1 MSRKC
6 YLLIL
11 VAFFSI
17 KLNAQQNPDQI
28 FDSTIHTVIV
38 SPAGKPLAAPILS
51 LNNGGMLHI
60 SFDDFKAQYEDY
72 FYSIELMDSAWQKT
86 DLNEFNYVR
95 GFNQIRISNYAV
107 SSMSAQNYFH
117 YQFDFPNVNCRPTM
131 SGNYIFKVYKGG
143 NRQSP
148 VFTKRFYVVE
158 ELAFVNA
165 SIQEPFDGAISNTH
179 QKINVNVDVKNIPSF
194 QNNQITIK
202 VIQNNRY
209 NDAKSASMADFI
221 RGTVLVY
228 NNETTF
234 LFPGGKEARWL
245 DLQNLSLRSDRVEAI
260 QFIDKRTHIFV
271 KPDFSRND
279 LLYARYKDLNGG
291 FLIMNTES
299 LISETQNDYAKVHF
313 YYVTKQHNAL
323 LDKKVYLSGALTNN
337 SLDKDSEM
345 IFNVEKGVY
354 QKTLLL
360 KQGYYSY
367 NYILRDRNDPNNMDD
382 YGETEGDH
390 TETENEY
397 TILVYYHTPGTL
409 NDQLIGF
416 TTFNTGQNW

>member
-1 MSRKC
+1 MSRNC

-38 SPAGKPLAAPILS
+38 SPVGKPLAAPILS
-51 LNNGGMLHI
+51 LNSGGMLHI

-107 SSMSAQNYFH
+107 SSMSSQNYFH
-117 YQFDFPNVNCRPTM
+117 YQFDFPNTNCRPTM

-158 ELAFVNA
+158 QLAFVNA
-165 SIQEPFDGAISNTH
+165 TIQEPFDGAISNTH
-179 QKINVNVDVKNIPSF
+179 QKINVNVDVKNISSF
-194 QNNQITIK
+194 QNDQITIK

-228 NNETTF
+228 NNETT
-234 LFPGGKEARWL
+234 LVFPGGKEARWL

-279 LLYARYKDLNGG
+279 LLYSRYRDLNGG

-337 SLDKDSEM
+337 SLDKGSEM
-345 IFNVEKGVY
+345 VFDIEKRVY

-382 YGETEGDH
+382 YGEAEGDH

-416 TTFNTGQNW
+416 TTVNTGQNW

>member
-1 MSRKC
+1 MSRNC

-38 SPAGKPLAAPILS
+38 SPVGKPLAAPILS
-51 LNNGGMLHI
+51 LNSGGMLHI

-107 SSMSAQNYFH
+107 SSMSSQNYFH
-117 YQFDFPNVNCRPTM
+117 YQFDFPNTSCRPTM

-158 ELAFVNA
+158 QLAFVNA

-194 QNNQITIK
+194 QNDQITIK

-209 NDAKSASMADFI
+209 NDAKSTSMADFI

-228 NNETTF
+228 NNETT
-234 LFPGGKEARWL
+234 LVFPGGKEARWL

-279 LLYARYKDLNGG
+279 LLYSRYRDLNGG

-313 YYVTKQHNAL
+313 YYVTKQHNTL

-337 SLDKDSEM
+337 SLDKSSEM

-416 TTFNTGQNW
+416 TTVNTGQNW

>member
-1 MSRKC
+1 MSRNC

-38 SPAGKPLAAPILS
+38 SPVGKPLAAPILS
-51 LNNGGMLHI
+51 LNSGGMLHI

-107 SSMSAQNYFH
+107 SSMSSQNYFH
-117 YQFDFPNVNCRPTM
+117 YQFDFPNTSCRPTM

-158 ELAFVNA
+158 QLAFVNA

-194 QNNQITIK
+194 QNDQITIK

-209 NDAKSASMADFI
+209 NDAKSTSMADFI

-228 NNETTF
+228 NNETT
-234 LFPGGKEARWL
+234 LVFPGGKEARWL

-279 LLYARYKDLNGG
+279 LLYSRYRDLNGG

-313 YYVTKQHNAL
+313 YYVTKQHNTL

-337 SLDKDSEM
+337 SLDKSSEM

-354 QKTLLL
+354 QKPLLL

-416 TTFNTGQNW
+416 TTVNTGQNW